1 MTQLNKLL
9 EYAYKCDRKKGE
21 WLTIRMQNSNRTF
34 TSRSPRYLY
43 MGHHLGTWQEDA
55 RLYES
60 WRCIMKRKEMP
71 YEETRI
77 LNAALPN
84 HSQNFLIPYL
94 YPFCVFGFC
103 TESKNSCKLNST
115 HPHLLYLVW
124 YINIAKKPTNRKV
137 CPEVALSKV
146 LLPQSRMVFGVYEYS
161 LIRQMRNR

>member
-1 MTQLNKLL
+1 MTQLNKLV

-21 WLTIRMQNSNRTF
+21 WLTIRMPNSNRTF

-77 LNAALPN
+77 LNAVLPN
-84 HSQNFLIPYL
+84 HSQNFLIPCL
-94 YPFCVFGFC
+94 YPFLVFGFR
-103 TESKNSCKLNST
+103 TNLKTRVNST
-115 HPHLLYLVW
+115 PLIHTSFSIVW
-124 YINIAKKPTNRKV
+124 YINMPKN
-137 CPEVALSKV
+137 
-146 LLPQSRMVFGVYEYS
+146 Q
-161 LIRQMRNR
+161 LIVRSAPK

>member
-21 WLTIRMQNSNRTF
+21 WLTIRMPNSNRTF

-71 YEETRI
+71 YEETKI
-77 LNAALPN
+77 LNAALVRYIV
-84 HSQNFLIPYL
+84 S
-94 YPFCVFGFC
+94 G
-103 TESKNSCKLNST
+103 CKPDVDLRAVYKDMHRGT
-115 HPHLLYLVW
+115 KLE
-124 YINIAKKPTNRKV
+124 
-137 CPEVALSKV
+137 EVEKRIGRGDHAL
-146 LLPQSRMVFGVYEYS
+146 RTYH
-161 LIRQMRNR
+161 